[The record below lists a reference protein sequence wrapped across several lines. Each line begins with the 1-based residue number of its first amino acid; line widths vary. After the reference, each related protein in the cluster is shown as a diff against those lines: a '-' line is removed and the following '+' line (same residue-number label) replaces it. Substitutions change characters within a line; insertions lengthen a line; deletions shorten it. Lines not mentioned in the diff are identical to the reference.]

1 MQPILALIRK
11 QFLEIRSSAQ
21 LRALTLIAPIFQLL
35 LFGFAASLDVKDI
48 SLAVYDADHSSQSR
62 ELVGHFVNSGYFRVV
77 QYLNRYDDADETLLD
92 GHAKMVLVIPPN
104 FSDGLLAGRS
114 VSVQGLFD

>member
-11 QFLEIRSSAQ
+11 QFLEIRSSTQ
-21 LRALTLIAPIFQLL
+21 LRALTLIAPVFQLI

-48 SLAVYDADHSSQSR
+48 SLAVYDADQSSQSR
-62 ELVGHFVNSGYFRVV
+62 DLVGHFVNSGYFRVV
-77 QYLNRYDDADETLLD
+77 QYLDRYNDADDALLD

-104 FSDGLLAGRS
+104 FSRDLLAGRS
-114 VSVQGLFD
+114 AAIQG